1 MHTIHTKAQS
11 TDCYKRSKNG
21 KEYLRKEL
29 PISMGQIDKEPV
41 IYHQTYLGK
50 YKAHENGLVH
60 KTISYLHLS
69 VLCFQG
75 IQRLFCSLIYQI

>member
-1 MHTIHTKAQS
+1 
-11 TDCYKRSKNG
+11 
-21 KEYLRKEL
+21 
-29 PISMGQIDKEPV
+29 MGQIDKEPV

-69 VLCFQG
+69 MLCFQG
-75 IQRLFCSLIYQI
+75 IQRLFCFLIYQI